1 MRACRRLAAGSFE
14 FGAEVAQF
22 RAAEGLAN
30 LFEEF
35 RLLLVDVMV
44 DDLAQDRDLGDV
56 AFRARIRRPQLLE
69 QYLDDV
75 VLFER
80 LEHHR
85 FVTRREP
92 VTRGGV
98 KTFSSIPVWRHSS
111 SMILEAVRS
120 RVV

>member
-14 FGAEVAQF
+14 FGVEVAQF
-22 RAAEGLAN
+22 RAAERLAN

-35 RLLLVDVMV
+35 RLLL
-44 DDLAQDRDLGDV
+44 
-56 AFRARIRRPQLLE
+56 
-69 QYLDDV
+69 LDA